1 MILQGP
7 RLLLRPLEEDDAAEF
22 AALNADPVVMR
33 HFPKPLAAL
42 ESDAFRARV
51 AAHFEQHGFGFWG
64 VFRRGGLELIGLVGL
79 LNVAPVMPF
88 APAVEI
94 GWRIAAAHHRQGY
107 AEEAARLA
115 LAAGFGPLRLR
126 EIVAFTIAANA
137 ASRALMEKL
146 GMVADG
152 GFEHPNLPESH
163 TMRPHL
169 LYRIT
174 REAWMHDRL

>member
-7 RLLLRPLEEDDAAEF
+7 RLLLRPLEDDDAADF

-33 HFPKPLAAL
+33 DFAKPLGAP
-42 ESDAFRARV
+42 ESDAFRARL

-64 VFRRGGLELIGLVGL
+64 VFRRGEPGLIGLVGL
-79 LNVAPVMPF
+79 LNVAPTMPF

-94 GWRIAAAHHRQGY
+94 GWRIAAAHHRRGY

-115 LAAGFGPLRLR
+115 LAAGFGPLRLQ
-126 EIVAFTIAANA
+126 EIVAFTIPANA
-137 ASRALMEKL
+137 PSRALMNKL

-152 GFEHPNLPESH
+152 GFEHPNLPEGH
-163 TMRPHL
+163 PMRPHL
-169 LYRIT
+169 LYRIA
-174 REAWMHDRL
+174 RGAWIRDRL